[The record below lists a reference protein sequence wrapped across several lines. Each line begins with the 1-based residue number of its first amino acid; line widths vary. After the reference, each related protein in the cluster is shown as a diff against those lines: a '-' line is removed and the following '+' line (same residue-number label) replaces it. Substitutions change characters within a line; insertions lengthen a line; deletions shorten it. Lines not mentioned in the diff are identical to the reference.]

1 MMQSCGKFR
10 PKHDQFRRLADDRS
24 CCLSPS
30 LKNMDDR
37 LETAY
42 EAKFSVLDMDVVRKA
57 QGASKATGPINEAEQ
72 KRQAELMK
80 QASVAVQSALGEQA
94 SATGRRVFFARHGE
108 RMDRVFPAWTRLSY
122 TETGSY
128 KPYDMN
134 MPISMVPRLNGVND
148 FYDDPPITE
157 LGYFV
162 SQLIGRGA
170 KLNCIKFDI
179 VYCSPALRCVQSAH
193 GMLKAFTKTKPKICI
208 EPGLFEYMG
217 WYKEENL
224 NFLSNLEM
232 VVQGYEVDPDYFPV
246 ISCADLKTKYKN
258 ETIEEYYKRTGDVI
272 GSILSKHPKSPCN
285 ILFVVHAPTLDAGSR
300 FLTKKTA
307 NIPDANDLKQ
317 VGVHYPFGSVVAL
330 EENKSN
336 STWQLMHCALPSIS
350 FLDCTNRIDFK
361 FFNRP

>member
-1 MMQSCGKFR
+1 
-10 PKHDQFRRLADDRS
+10 
-24 CCLSPS
+24 
-30 LKNMDDR
+30 MDDR

-80 QASVAVQSALGEQA
+80 QASMAVQSALGEQA

-122 TETGSY
+122 TETGNY

-330 EENKSN
+330 EENKSD

>member
-1 MMQSCGKFR
+1 
-10 PKHDQFRRLADDRS
+10 
-24 CCLSPS
+24 
-30 LKNMDDR
+30 
-37 LETAY
+37 
-42 EAKFSVLDMDVVRKA
+42 MDVVKKA
-57 QGASKATGPINEAEQ
+57 PGAPKPAGPINEAEQ

-80 QASVAVQSALGEQA
+80 QASIAVQSALGEQA
-94 SATGRRVFFARHGE
+94 SAAGRRVFFARHGE

-122 TETGSY
+122 TESGNY

-170 KLNCIKFDI
+170 KLNCINFDT
-179 VYCSPALRCVQSAH
+179 VYCSPALRCAQSAH

-224 NFLSNLEM
+224 NFLSTLEM
-232 VVQGYEVDPDYFPV
+232 AVQGYEVDPDYFPV
-246 ISCADLKTKYKN
+246 ISCEDLKTKYKN

-272 GSILSKHPKSPCN
+272 SSILSRHTKSPCN

-307 NIPDANDLKQ
+307 NVPDLNDLKQ

-330 EENKSN
+330 EENKSDN
-336 STWQLMHCALPSIS
+336 TWKLMHCALPSIS